1 MMNPLSSP
9 LTHTTN
15 IKNNLNLTSQADH
28 ENSVFGNLF
37 SDALASSTANL
48 THSQTL
54 GQLNA
59 TQSNLSS
66 LSNQALVHSN
76 SGLNQS
82 NLLDAS
88 INQDKQAT
96 IDQAQQARKSHE
108 TKKNET
114 KSQAQSNENKTPS
127 ATTANTDSALANA
140 QVLQANAAQTDQ
152 SQVSTL
158 NNDSMKTG
166 IDGEAKGL
174 SLAQQVFLSGQSSD
188 GLAKGLSSNPSEI
201 SEGDLMSGAVSQ
213 TFSPQ
218 LQNSE
223 LVSAQSIVSDGLTS
237 VGASSS
243 LKSVNA
249 LSSAHTMPSED
260 LVFTEG
266 LQNEGRTS
274 AAEGNQ
280 PMKPANAN
288 ASLNIA
294 PALGEGPWAAA
305 LGQQALFIAKNQM
318 GSAQLT
324 LNPEHLGP
332 IQITL
337 DLKHDQASAVFV
349 SPHEAVRQAIEA
361 SLPQLRDMF
370 TQAGLQLGQTQVQTD
385 LSGHLAQSSGQ
396 GQDQTSGRNSSR
408 SSSDTNI
415 ESVHSTSLISP
426 NTLTRV
432 KSGLLDTFA

>member
-1 MMNPLSSP
+1 MMNTLSSP
-9 LTHTTN
+9 LTHTTSV
-15 IKNNLNLTSQADH
+15 KNNVNLTIQTDR
-28 ENSVFGNLF
+28 ENSALSNLF

-66 LSNQALVHSN
+66 LSNQTLVHSKN
-76 SGLNQS
+76 GSNQS

-88 INQDKQAT
+88 ISQDEQAT
-96 IDQAQQARKSHE
+96 IDQAQQARKSLE

-114 KSQAQSNENKTPS
+114 KSHAQSNENKTHA

-140 QVLQANAAQTDQ
+140 QALQANAAKTDPIQ
-152 SQVSTL
+152 ASTL
-158 NNDSMKTG
+158 DNDSMKIG

-174 SLAQQVFLSGQSSD
+174 SVAQQAFLSGQSSD

-201 SEGDLMSGAVSQ
+201 SEADVMRGAFSQ

-223 LVSAQSIVSDGLTS
+223 PISAHSIVSDGLSS
-237 VGASSS
+237 VGSSTS
-243 LKSVNA
+243 LKSVSA
-249 LSSAHTMPSED
+249 LSSAHPIPSED

-266 LQNEGRTS
+266 LQNENGTS
-274 AAEGNQ
+274 ALENNQ
-280 PMKPANAN
+280 SMKPAFAN

-318 GSAQLT
+318 GTAQLT

-370 TQAGLQLGQTQVQTD
+370 TQAGLQLGQTQVQSD
-385 LSGHLAQSSGQ
+385 LSGHLAQFSGQ
-396 GQDQTSGRNSSR
+396 GQDQTSGRNGSR
-408 SSSDTNI
+408 PSSDTNS
-415 ESVHSTSLISP
+415 ERVHSTSLISP
-426 NTLTRV
+426 HTLTRAT
-432 KSGLLDTFA
+432 SGLLDTFA